1 MLSKVITLSEVV
13 TLSKNIRLIRLITSV
28 SLVTLLS
35 LISIMSM
42 ITSVSLMVGF
52 NTHDNHFSKL
62 DPMSKN
68 SAGDMD
74 VLRLLQSLQPEKNSL
89 DVSASVLRRLK

>member
-52 NTHDNHFSKL
+52 NRHDDHFSKL
-62 DPMSKN
+62 DPISKN
-68 SAGDMD
+68 STGDTD
-74 VLRLLQSLQPEKNSL
+74 ILRLLQSLQPEKNSL